1 MTPRK
6 QRILMMVDVNVSG
19 RTSGGQEFSEQAS
32 TRVLQPGGAVVSLH
46 QRVNNGQKLNLKEIT
61 GQSIECTVSEASD
74 LRDGS
79 QQVSLA
85 FNKPYP
91 RFWHVAFPPPRT
103 TWELNTHR

>member
-1 MTPRK
+1 
-6 QRILMMVDVNVSG
+6 
-19 RTSGGQEFSEQAS
+19 
-32 TRVLQPGGAVVSLH
+32 VVSLQ
-46 QRVNNGQKLNLKEIT
+46 QRVNNGQKLNRKEIAT

-91 RFWHVAFPPPRT
+91 RFWHVAFPPGDCLPTQHSSISDGRKSSLDMTPEGDDPRASA
-103 TWELNTHR
+103 EIAHRDRT